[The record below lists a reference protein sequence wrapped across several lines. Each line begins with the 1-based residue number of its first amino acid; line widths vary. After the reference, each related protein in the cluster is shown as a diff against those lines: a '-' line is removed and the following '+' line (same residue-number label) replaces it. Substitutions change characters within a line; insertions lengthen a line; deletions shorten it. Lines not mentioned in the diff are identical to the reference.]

1 MRASSVLPVAMG
13 ESRSWELRRYVIL
26 LVVVGVHAALVAA
39 WLLTSA
45 ARGPVATTPQVVE
58 LLFLPPMSIPKIRSD
73 SFHPK
78 RLSGDAVASM
88 APPLLDSGSSSAPT
102 SGADGVGSGV
112 DWSAEARR
120 ALQAFEIRSSRP
132 ASNHFNSGLPAE
144 ERWWPRTRHQAGERF
159 KTPAGDWIVWLN
171 SNCYQIAS
179 AAAPATLLPKTT
191 CLDESTG
198 PGDRGQQSVAG
209 KRASGED

>member
-1 MRASSVLPVAMG
+1 MRVSSVLPVAMG
-13 ESRSWELRRYVIL
+13 ESKRWELRRYLIL
-26 LVVVGVHAALVAA
+26 LVVVGVHAGLVAV

-45 ARGPVATTPQVVE
+45 ARGPVAATPQVVE
-58 LLFLPPMSIPKIRSD
+58 LLFLPPASIPKIRSE

-78 RLSGDAVASM
+78 HLSGDAVASM

-102 SGADGVGSGV
+102 SGSEGVGSGV

-179 AAAPATLLPKTT
+179 AAAPTTLLPETT
-191 CLDESTG
+191 CLDETTG
-198 PGDRGQQSVAG
+198 PGQRGEHSGAG
-209 KRASGED
+209 KRAPGEN